1 MTLTQMGIH
10 SGFISRWNLNLIKTL
25 KLKSIW
31 LIFTN
36 INLFINMEWKYW
48 YWTFLKNKKFKKIMN
63 FQCGVDKVL
72 IFLMPRI
79 DLQMINVQMDY
90 FRYHSLMNFKKGI
103 KIFILLIAY
112 PIHILCSINILT
124 RMSLKK
130 KQKDKLFAIL

>member
-1 MTLTQMGIH
+1 
-10 SGFISRWNLNLIKTL
+10 
-25 KLKSIW
+25 
-31 LIFTN
+31 
-36 INLFINMEWKYW
+36 
-48 YWTFLKNKKFKKIMN
+48 MN
-63 FQCGVDKVL
+63 FQCGVGKVL

-90 FRYHSLMNFKKGI
+90 FKYHSPMNFKKGI
-103 KIFILLIAY
+103 KIFILLIAC